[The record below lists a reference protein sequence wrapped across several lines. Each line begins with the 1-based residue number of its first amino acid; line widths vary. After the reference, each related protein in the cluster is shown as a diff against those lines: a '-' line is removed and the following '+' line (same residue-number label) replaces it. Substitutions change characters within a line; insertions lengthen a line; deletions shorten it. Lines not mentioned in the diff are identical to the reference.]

1 MRADPG
7 DSTQFPILA
16 WGPQPHGA
24 AVGGA
29 PAGPWAPGEAG
40 SLALPIPLC
49 CSHLLSEGHRSGQGS
64 SWESREQTGKP
75 MWPVGKAGCGA
86 ITLTSRCCWHSP
98 LAAATPVRTLGPCSS
113 PSTFVDTVLSSV
125 KCTPLAY
132 SSVGPHPR
140 HDHDPA
146 TTPSTDPSLCR
157 AAPWRGASPVTLG
170 PCRAVWPAPGCE

>member
-1 MRADPG
+1 MGLRWEGLQQDPG
-7 DSTQFPILA
+7 LLGRQ
-16 WGPQPHGA
+16 A
-24 AVGGA
+24 A
-29 PAGPWAPGEAG
+29 
-40 SLALPIPLC
+40 LLC
-49 CSHLLSEGHRSGQGS
+49 PYPFAAHICSLLSQELPCPDLWPS
-64 SWESREQTGKP
+64 ESREQTGKP